1 MMLKRLL
8 SFAVAVLLAVA
19 PVHAAGVPL
28 EVNADTFTI
37 DEAGKTATF
46 TGNVVI
52 TRSGMTLWART
63 VVVTYGSGGENDID
77 QMTASGNVRI
87 KTTQQEARGDRA
99 QYDPDTQI
107 LRLMD
112 NVTVTNAQ
120 GTLKGPLLVVNVATN
135 VSTFSGGTSGGRV
148 TGVFTPQ

>member
-1 MMLKRLL
+1 MMSKRVLWLVVAAML
-8 SFAVAVLLAVA
+8 SVAPAVA
-19 PVHAAGVPL
+19 AGEPL

-37 DEAGKTATF
+37 DESGKTATF

-52 TRSGMTLWART
+52 TRSRMTLWANT
-63 VVVTYGSGGENDID
+63 VVVAYGSGGENDID
-77 QMTASGNVRI
+77 ELTASGGVRI
-87 KTTQQEARGDRA
+87 QTEQQEARGDRA
-99 QYDPDTQI
+99 VYDPDTQI
-107 LRLMD
+107 LKLMD

-120 GTLKGPLLVVNVATN
+120 GTLKGPLLVINIATN

>member
-1 MMLKRLL
+1 MLKRLL
-8 SFAVAVLLAVA
+8 SFAAAVLLAVA
-19 PVHAAGVPL
+19 PVYAAGVPL